1 MIEFNSLNARL
12 WSKLGQRV
20 TFGMAMIELG
30 RELDDLVVLTADLCT
45 TSGLDRFRAAFPEKF
60 YNIGIAEQNLI
71 GISAGLAKEGK
82 TVFASTFATF
92 AAMRSYEQVRLN
104 LGYMGLNVKLVG
116 LGSGFAMG
124 MFGNTHYGI
133 EDVALMRAIPGLCII
148 SPADCTEVVKATM
161 AAALHEGPFY
171 IRLTGVTNNPVVY
184 KNDYVYEIGK
194 SICVKPGSDIAIIA
208 TGSMV
213 HYALEVAKILESQG
227 ISAEVTDMHTIKPLD
242 YDAIKTAAA
251 HKKLIVTVE
260 EHSVVGG
267 LGGAVAEYL
276 CSLPHAPRQLIIG
289 MPDSFQ
295 IVGDYHYLL
304 EQNGLT
310 GPHISEKILTAFNS
324 GTDY

>member
-1 MIEFNSLNARL
+1 
-12 WSKLGQRV
+12 
-20 TFGMAMIELG
+20 MAMLELG
-30 RELDDLVVLTADLCT
+30 RELDDLVVLTGDLCT

-71 GISAGLAKEGK
+71 GIAAGLAKEGK
-82 TVFASTFATF
+82 TVFASSFANF
-92 AAMRSYEQVRLN
+92 AAMRAYEQVRLN
-104 LGYMGLNVKLVG
+104 LGYMGLSVKLVG

-133 EDVALMRAIPGLCII
+133 EDIALMRAIPGLCVL
-148 SPADCTEVVKATM
+148 SPADCTEVVKATV
-161 AAALHEGPFY
+161 AAAREKGPFY
-171 IRLTGVTNNPVVY
+171 IRLTGVANNPVVY
-184 KNDYVYEIGK
+184 KNDYVFEIGK
-194 SICVKPGSDIAIIA
+194 SVCVKPGSAIAIIA

-213 HYALEVAKILESQG
+213 HHALEAAKILESRG

-242 YDAIKTAAA
+242 YDAIRTAAA
-251 HKKLIVTVE
+251 QKKLIVTVE
-260 EHSVVGG
+260 EHSVIGG

-295 IVGDYHYLL
+295 IAGDYAWLL

-310 GPHISEKILTAFNS
+310 GPHISRKILAAFED
-324 GTDY
+324 GTGP